1 MQECQVH
8 RMKYL
13 ICEFR
18 DTLLTLVVALC
29 SGVSVPLA
37 PASKTGQAH
46 KQSIKPYIER
56 VADCNVP
63 QAAAGHFDKTGYT
76 NHDTLQK
83 QLYLL
88 FL

>member
-13 ICEFR
+13 ICEFG
-18 DTLLTLVVALC
+18 DTLLTLVIALC

-46 KQSIKPYIER
+46 KQSMKPYIGELQT
-56 VADCNVP
+56 VTYHEQLQNVLVK
-63 QAAAGHFDKTGYT
+63 QAIQIRTLFKSSYT
-76 NHDTLQK
+76 
-83 QLYLL
+83 
-88 FL
+88 